1 MIWRDGSISRCLRST
16 TSGHGQ
22 LPASFADLALRLA
35 SSERE
40 VGGVPGSFVAVGD
53 SGSGIAPPDREHLF
67 DPSFT
72 TKTSDGTG
80 PGLCISLGLV
90 QRYGG
95 RIDVNCPATGGAV
108 FTEWRPNEGSV
119 V

>member
-1 MIWRDGSISRCLRST
+1 MAASVGACGRRRAGY
-16 TSGHGQ
+16 GQ
-22 LPASFADLALRLA
+22 LPASFAGLALRLA
-35 SSERE
+35 SSAHE

-67 DPSFT
+67 DPFFT

-80 PGLCISLGLV
+80 LGLCISLRRV

-95 RIDVNCPATGGAV
+95 RIDVDCPATGGAE
-108 FTEWRPNEGSV
+108 FTVWLPNEGSV